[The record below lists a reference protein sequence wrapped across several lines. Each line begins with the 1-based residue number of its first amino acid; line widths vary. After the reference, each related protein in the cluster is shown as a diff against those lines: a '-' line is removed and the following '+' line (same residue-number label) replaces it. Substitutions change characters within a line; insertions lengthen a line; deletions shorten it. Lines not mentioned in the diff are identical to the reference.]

1 MLWRI
6 LNTGFSCPL
15 QVGSYSKRCPRE
27 PKGEATLLTLVPEM
41 LLGLI
46 ARNLSGLAIGIAAE
60 VLRWTGTAILTE
72 LARKRMD
79 GPVQRQPESTWYP
92 VSPAP
97 SHRAGRVL
105 VLVDNHHV
113 AGLTETASL
122 AQNVAT
128 GRLSITRSGCAC
140 MDGGILTAE
149 ALAAS
154 RLRASSNWLARWM
167 ASRPARRP

>member
-92 VSPAP
+92 VSRNRAVSPGWARARLGGQSP
-97 SHRAGRVL
+97 CRRSHRNGISRAERGNGAI
-105 VLVDNHHV
+105 VDHP
-113 AGLTETASL
+113 
-122 AQNVAT
+122 
-128 GRLSITRSGCAC
+128 I
-140 MDGGILTAE
+140 
-149 ALAAS
+149 
-154 RLRASSNWLARWM
+154 RLRLYG
-167 ASRPARRP
+167 RRDPHG